1 MTSKVHTPG
10 PWFSS
15 ALLTADDGWTFCS
28 VGPFEVTGDADH
40 VEDTIAEVSGI
51 NHDALSNARLI
62 AASPDMLD
70 ALKHAHALLA
80 DARAHYNPE
89 HCPLCKSIEQAILKA
104 EGR

>member
-1 MTSKVHTPG
+1 MTHTPG

-51 NHDALSNARLI
+51 NHDALSNAQLI
-62 AASPDMLD
+62 AAAPDLLE
-70 ALKHAHALLA
+70 AAKHAAMEWRLHGQLTDSCRVL
-80 DARAHYNPE
+80 E
-89 HCPLCKSIEQAILKA
+89 TAIAKA